1 MSFDL
6 LIFFYFDERISL
18 GGKPPLKQSLPI
30 VNTNW
35 TILTIIKIFA
45 ETPTQLYH

>member
-6 LIFFYFDERISL
+6 LIFFISMRISL